1 MKIIQKR
8 KWWFALSGTL
18 ALIMLVSLL
27 LWGLKPAIDFTG
39 GSLMELQFSNE
50 EVTTEIV
57 KNEIINSEVDDNP
70 VVQTSGENRF
80 LVRLQ
85 PVNEEAHSKVVN
97 NLKILDENV
106 EELRFEFIGPVIG
119 QELKNKAIYA
129 IIFVIIAII
138 FYVAWAFRK
147 VSYQVSSWKY
157 GVIAVIALIHD
168 ILIVVGIFAILGNF
182 LGVEVGLP
190 FMAALLTIL
199 GYSVND
205 TIVIFDRIREN
216 LHKKSVNHNDFEK
229 TINLSVNESITRS
242 INTSLTTLIVLSS
255 IMIFGGSSIQFFIL
269 ALIIGMIIGTY
280 SSIFLAASFL
290 VELQKFSFSKK
301 KK

>member
-18 ALIMLVSLL
+18 AFIMLVSLL

-39 GSLMELQFSNE
+39 GTLLELQVSNE
-50 EVTTEIV
+50 EITTEIV

-97 NLKILDENV
+97 NLKVLDENV
-106 EELRFEFIGPVIG
+106 EELRFEFIGPAIG
-119 QELKNKAIYA
+119 QELKSKAIYA

-138 FYVAWAFRK
+138 LYVAWAFRK

-168 ILIVVGIFAILGNF
+168 ILIVV
-182 LGVEVGLP
+182 
-190 FMAALLTIL
+190 
-199 GYSVND
+199 
-205 TIVIFDRIREN
+205 
-216 LHKKSVNHNDFEK
+216 
-229 TINLSVNESITRS
+229 
-242 INTSLTTLIVLSS
+242 
-255 IMIFGGSSIQFFIL
+255 
-269 ALIIGMIIGTY
+269 
-280 SSIFLAASFL
+280 
-290 VELQKFSFSKK
+290 
-301 KK
+301 